1 MLVEAGG
8 ERGDS
13 GVSRR
18 IRRLVCGR
26 GGWRRRRLKRG
37 RDGRRRRGEGSS
49 PGSDEVMT
57 ATSVAGGEMGSMEA
71 KTYEFVEGLLV

>member
-1 MLVEAGG
+1 MSSAQAWPGRE
-8 ERGDS
+8 EEI
-13 GVSRR
+13 GV
-18 IRRLVCGR
+18 
-26 GGWRRRRLKRG
+26 
-37 RDGRRRRGEGSS
+37 EGSS